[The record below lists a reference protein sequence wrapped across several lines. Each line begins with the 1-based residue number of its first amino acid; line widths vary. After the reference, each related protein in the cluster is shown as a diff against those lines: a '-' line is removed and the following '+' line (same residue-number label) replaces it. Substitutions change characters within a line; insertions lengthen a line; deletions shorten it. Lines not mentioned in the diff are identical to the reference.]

1 MTSSTLDEPTEDLWG
16 YAKRLRFVRESIA
29 AAFGDLATVRVLDA
43 GCGNGSLLAIP
54 LAVDERLKITGIDP
68 DRQSIE
74 HAHRLAGSRANLNF
88 ICGKIEELPASRPF
102 DVVIVSEVLEHL
114 AQPEKML
121 RSAAQLLQPRGILIV
136 TVPNGYGEFEID
148 SWIFRLLHLQKLVKA
163 IARNSREV
171 TGSTDNQ
178 DCGHIQFFTRR
189 RLRTLFYS
197 CGLVPFREG
206 AASFLAGPIAGH
218 VLARSTRFIQWNAR
232 VADRLPLVLAS
243 GWYFALRRA

>member
-1 MTSSTLDEPTEDLWG
+1 MDEPTEDLWG

-29 AAFGDLATVRVLDA
+29 GAFGDVATVSVLDA
-43 GCGNGSLLAIP
+43 GCGNGSQLAIP
-54 LAVDERLKITGIDP
+54 LSDDKRLSITGIDP

-74 HAHRLAGSRANLNF
+74 HAHRLSGSKANLNF
-88 ICGKIEELPASRPF
+88 ICAEIEELPASQPF
-102 DVVIVSEVLEHL
+102 DVVILSEVLEHL
-114 AQPEKML
+114 AQPERML
-121 RSAAQLLQPRGILIV
+121 RSAAQLLQPNGILIV

-148 SWIFRLLHLQKLVKA
+148 SWIFRLLHLQKIVDA

-178 DCGHIQFFTRR
+178 ECGHIQFFTRH
-189 RLRTLFYS
+189 RLRQLFDS
-197 CGLVPFREG
+197 CGLVPYRAG

-218 VLARSTRFIQWNAR
+218 VLARSNRFIQWNAR
-232 VADRLPLVLAS
+232 VTDHLPLVLAS